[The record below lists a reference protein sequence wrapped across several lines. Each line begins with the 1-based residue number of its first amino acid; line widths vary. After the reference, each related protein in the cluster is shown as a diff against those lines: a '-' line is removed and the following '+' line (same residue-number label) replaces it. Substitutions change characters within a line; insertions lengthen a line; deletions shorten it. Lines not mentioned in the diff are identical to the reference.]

1 MDAQKTRFEFLDPR
15 DGDIG
20 VMYTASTREEI
31 IVKAEATGNSRF
43 NEVAPDGSLTAHVQV
58 DGEWKL
64 ASEIARKQQAADA
77 AEALSLS
84 LIHI

>member
-20 VMYTASTREEI
+20 VMYTANTREEI

-43 NEVAPDGSLTAHVQV
+43 NEVAPDGSLTCLLYTSRCV
-58 DGEWKL
+58 
-64 ASEIARKQQAADA
+64 
-77 AEALSLS
+77 
-84 LIHI
+84 